1 MSLNRTVILALIGL
15 AYGLITWSFP
25 FILPEETVAGLVRED
40 SVPEYLAAIFFFTSA
55 VAWFL
60 AFLYSRT
67 GSNFG
72 LFRTPRNLVY
82 LALALILFFGA
93 AEEISWGQ
101 RILGFETPD
110 FLRENEQEEFTVH
123 NLPFLNTTNI
133 GNLFQM
139 NRLFLYFWFTLG
151 ILIPVSAIFSERLR
165 RLYAEVGI
173 PVTPLIIG
181 AQFLL
186 FYILSKLYGP
196 LDAVRESY
204 DGRITE
210 LRESQEALLF
220 ALIAVG
226 VLVDVLVAARQHAP
240 QAAPESSRAPTTP

>member
-1 MSLNRTVILALIGL
+1 MFPNRTIVLASIGL
-15 AYGLITWSFP
+15 VYGFITWSLP
-25 FILPEETVAGLVRED
+25 FILPEETVASLVRED
-40 SVPEYLAAIFFFTSA
+40 SVPEYLAATFFFTSA

-60 AFLYSRT
+60 AFVYSRT

-72 LFRTPRNLVY
+72 LFRTRRNVVY
-82 LALALILFFGA
+82 LALALILLFGA
-93 AEEISWGQ
+93 GEEISWGQ

-110 FLRENEQEEFTVH
+110 FLQENEQEEFTVH
-123 NLPFLNTTNI
+123 NLPFFNTTDI

-139 NRLFLYFWFTLG
+139 NRMFLYFWFTLG
-151 ILIPVSAIFSERLR
+151 ILIPASAMFSERLR
-165 RLYAEVGI
+165 RLYVAVGI
-173 PVTPLIIG
+173 PLTPLIIG

-186 FYILSKLYGP
+186 FYILSKLYEP
-196 LDAVRESY
+196 LGAIRESY

-226 VLVDVLVAARQHAP
+226 VLVDVLVTARQPAP
-240 QAAPESSRAPTTP
+240 QVAPEGTQVQTTS